1 MHDFSRL
8 DPETPVRSGNEH
20 WIDGSQENAQ
30 PSRHPLDQYP
40 YDQRIMHEHK
50 LHMDATTTV
59 QRKKLEVSDDYRGPT
74 DHLVFT
80 TRDSADR
87 VHLYHTDHPVIDIN
101 DQRYHLKMAS
111 SGQVIV
117 LRTEGGQDNIRVDDH
132 VQITVFIESGSGDDR
147 ILCGGGFTKVDAGPG
162 NDRVVT
168 HSGASY
174 IEAGE
179 GDDVVIAQGS
189 GPMTAYGGKGHDT
202 LIGAE
207 GACFMDGGQGDDVL
221 LGGRGHNVLSGSDGN
236 DQIITGPGR
245 NTLYTGT
252 GVDLIEGL
260 NPDTQVFNAYAADGP
275 VPSTVHQDPGI
286 IIAAK
291 GLDSCGVVVEG
302 TPQFQERVKDDLRLL
317 LGSGNGQQLLAALG
331 NAKAKS
337 GVPVVIR
344 ELTEE
349 ENGMC
354 VPNPPHPDAPYDG
367 EHPFIRNGHV
377 GIPVKGCR
385 VYYDPSFLKGEVTS
399 IVHLYHE
406 LCHAYNLV
414 TGTMFPHYGQDGA
427 DGDKPRHW
435 VPNSELQA
443 VGLKADIPPFDFD
456 GNPATPPLDSN
467 PEAFTENGLRKEFG
481 IAPRK
486 QYRGD

>member
-1 MHDFSRL
+1 MNDFSRL
-8 DPETPVRSGNEH
+8 GPEIPVLPGNEH
-20 WIDGSQENAQ
+20 WIDGNQEDAQ
-30 PSRHPLDQYP
+30 PSRKSLDQYP
-40 YDQRIMHEHK
+40 DDQRVTYEHT
-50 LHMDATTTV
+50 LHRDTTATV
-59 QRKKLEVSDDYRGPT
+59 HRQKLEAPPNYRGPT

-80 TRDSADR
+80 TRDSTDQ
-87 VHLYHTDHPVIDIN
+87 VHLYRTDHPVIDIN

-117 LRTEGGQDNIRVDDH
+117 LRTAGGDDNIRVDDH
-132 VQITVFIESGSGDDR
+132 VKITVFIESGSGDDR
-147 ILCGGGFTKVDAGPG
+147 IHCGGGFTKVDAGLG
-162 NDRVVT
+162 NDRVFT

-189 GPMTAYGGKGHDT
+189 GPMTAYGGKGHDI
-202 LIGAE
+202 LVGAE

-221 LGGRGHNVLSGSDGN
+221 LGGKGHNVLSGSDGN
-236 DQIITGPGR
+236 DQITPGPDR

-252 GVDLIEGL
+252 GVDFIDRLG
-260 NPDTQVFNAYAADGP
+260 PDTQVFNAYAADGP
-275 VPSTVHQDPGI
+275 VPSSIHHAPGI

-291 GLDSCGVVVEG
+291 ELDTCGVVVEG

-317 LGSGNGQQLLAALG
+317 LGSGNGQQLLGALG
-331 NAKAKS
+331 DAKAKS

-354 VPNPPHPDAPYDG
+354 FPNRSWPEDPSED
-367 EHPFIRNGHV
+367 EHPFIRDSHA
-377 GIPVKGCR
+377 GIPVKGCT

-399 IVHLYHE
+399 VVHLYHE
-406 LCHAYNLV
+406 LCHAYNFV
-414 TGTMFPHYGQDGA
+414 TGTMFLGYGQDGV
-427 DGDKPRHW
+427 DGDKPRQS
-435 VPNSELQA
+435 VPNGELQA
-443 VGLKADIPPFDFD
+443 VGLKADVPPFDFD
-456 GNPATPPLDSN
+456 RNPATPPLDSN
-467 PEAFTENGLRKEFG
+467 PEAFTENGLRREFG